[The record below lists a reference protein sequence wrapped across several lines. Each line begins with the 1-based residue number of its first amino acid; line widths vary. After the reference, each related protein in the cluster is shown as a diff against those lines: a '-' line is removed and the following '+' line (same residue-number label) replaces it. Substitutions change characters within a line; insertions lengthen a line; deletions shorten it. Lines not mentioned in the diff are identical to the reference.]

1 MSGKAAVPSAAGRG
15 VAAMP
20 AAGCGADR
28 HARHGRT
35 MAAAR
40 RPPRRGTSPLRAV
53 RALRLSARLLALLMV
68 LIVVL
73 PSGAGLAQRP
83 PYGER
88 GEGYQHQASRAGDFD
103 YYVLA
108 LSWSPTYCAALPE
121 ARYEPQCQVAGDRR
135 YAFVLHGLW
144 PQWERGWPQ
153 HCRSPDRG
161 YVPRPVANRM
171 LDIMPSDKLIFNEY
185 RKHGTC
191 SGLGVDGYFDL
202 ARRLY
207 NKVTIPARFVGL
219 SDERLMLSPQG
230 LVREFVA
237 ANPGLRPE
245 MLAVACGGAGH
256 RLKEVRIC
264 FDRGGNFRACGSN
277 ENAHRLCPSNLMYVP
292 PVRAGG
298 GSAAPPSRPPG
309 PPGEI
314 LPGPREERWR

>member
-1 MSGKAAVPSAAGRG
+1 MLRG
-15 VAAMP
+15 
-20 AAGCGADR
+20 
-28 HARHGRT
+28 AR
-35 MAAAR
+35 
-40 RPPRRGTSPLRAV
+40 P
-53 RALRLSARLLALLMV
+53 LALLMALIVV
-68 LIVVL
+68 LVVVL
-73 PSGAGLAQRP
+73 PSGASMAQRP
-83 PYGER
+83 PYREG
-88 GEGYQHQASRAGDFD
+88 GEGYQREAPRAGDFD

-108 LSWSPTYCAALPE
+108 LSWSPTYCAALSEP
-121 ARYEPQCQVAGDRR
+121 RYEPQCQVGGDRR

-207 NKVTIPARFVGL
+207 NKITIPTRFVGL
-219 SDERLMLSPQG
+219 SDERLMLSPQA

-237 ANPGLRPE
+237 ANPALRPE
-245 MLAVACGGAGH
+245 MLAVACGGPGH

-264 FDRGGNFRACGSN
+264 FDRGGDFRACGSN
-277 ENAHRLCPSNLMYVP
+277 ENARRLCPSNLMYVP